1 MTRFPDTSRAIAPL
15 AGVSPASFKAAMRRF
30 ASTVTVVTS
39 GRDGEFNGMTATAVC
54 SVSAA
59 PPSVLIVVNRENR
72 SHGLI
77 EQSGAYTVNVLS
89 VTQQALAERFAS
101 ASVAPF
107 ADVPYSVG
115 INKCP
120 IIDQCASFLECM
132 VESQMRSGTH
142 SVFVGR
148 VVASGE
154 SDFLPLIYHDGKFR
168 G

>member
-1 MTRFPDTSRAIAPL
+1 MTAMSPVHDTTSL
-15 AGVSPASFKAAMRRF
+15 ASISPASFKAAMRRF

-39 GRDGEFNGMTATAVC
+39 HRGGVLNGMTATAVC

-77 EQSGAYTVNVLS
+77 EQSGAFTVNVLS
-89 VTQQALAERFAS
+89 AAQQALAEHFAS
-101 ASVAPF
+101 APIAPF
-107 ADVPYSVG
+107 AEVSYSVG
-115 INKCP
+115 LNNCP
-120 IIDQCASFLECM
+120 IIDQCASFLECV
-132 VESQMRSGTH
+132 VESQTRSGTH

-154 SDFLPLIYHDGKFR
+154 SDFLPLVYHDGEFR
-168 G
+168 R